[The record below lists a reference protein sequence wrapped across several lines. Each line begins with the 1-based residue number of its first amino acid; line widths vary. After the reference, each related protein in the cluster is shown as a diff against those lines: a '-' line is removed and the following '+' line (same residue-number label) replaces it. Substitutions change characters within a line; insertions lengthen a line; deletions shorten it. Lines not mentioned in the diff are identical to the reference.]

1 MSEFIYVFI
10 YVINKALVLCN
21 YRPTI
26 TKIFELPEEK
36 RHNTT
41 QNNDVTRHSYDC

>member
-10 YVINKALVLCN
+10 YVIIKALL
-21 YRPTI
+21 TI
-26 TKIFELPEEK
+26 MYTQLLISEMPEEK